1 MKYPVRR
8 RQGEQGFALLLVFV
22 LAAGIALMLYKQM
35 PRVAFES
42 ERDKE
47 QLLIDRGGQYQ
58 RAIQV
63 YYATFKRYPA
73 RIEDLE
79 NTNDKRFLRRRYID
93 PFTGKDEWR
102 IIHTNGL
109 FLTDSKVQK
118 PPAAANANGTGQ
130 SAANGT
136 APPAAGIG
144 GIGGTSPGG
153 IAAPAPGTN
162 VSSNT
167 PTGPNAAANG
177 TADPNAPPPVNAM
190 VAARPSDRTLPT
202 NQSYSSPTAP
212 PITVQANQNQNLNQG
227 PPNFNDPVAYPPI
240 SLYPNGYNAPTQG
253 QQGNGTQANGNQP
266 GQPGLNQGIGINQPG
281 QNQLGLNQPGLN
293 QPGLNQQGLSQQGQ
307 QGLNQAINPLNLNQ
321 QGLPNTGQPNN
332 GLTGGIIGAPGI
344 PNGIQQNT
352 IQQGLQQQGLIP
364 PNQQFQNQPVPGQQF
379 QNQQFQGQPQGIV
392 QVPGQLP
399 QGGAPGA
406 PGSNPGLNMIQQLLT
421 TPRAPP
427 PGIGPATTDQATGA
441 AIAGV
446 ASKFTGPSIK
456 SYGGRTDYSEWEF
469 VFQPQ
474 QQQLMPQLNQQQNGQ
489 NGQQQTG
496 TQQNTQ
502 TGGGF
507 GTGIGPSIGPSLGP
521 SSGSSMGGP
530 GALPTAPH

>member
-1 MKYPVRR
+1 MRYPVRR
-8 RQGEQGFALLLVFV
+8 RKGEQGFALLLVFV
-22 LAAGIALMLYKQM
+22 LAAAIALMLYKQA

-79 NTNDKRFLRRRYID
+79 NTNDKRFLRRRYVD

-130 SAANGT
+130 TAGNGT
-136 APPAAGIG
+136 SPAPGGIG
-144 GIGGTSPGG
+144 GIGGIG
-153 IAAPAPGTN
+153 APAPGTN
-162 VSSNT
+162 VSSN
-167 PTGPNAAANG
+167 PGNTGTSTDPNAAANG
-177 TADPNAPPPVNAM
+177 NADPNAPPPVNAM

-202 NQSYSSPTAP
+202 NQTYSNPTAP
-212 PITVQANQNQNLNQG
+212 GVTSQANQNQNPNQNS
-227 PPNFNDPVAYPPI
+227 PNFNDPVAYPPI
-240 SLYPNGYNAPTQG
+240 SLYPNGYNAPQQG
-253 QQGNGTQANGNQP
+253 QQGNGTQTTG
-266 GQPGLNQGIGINQPG
+266 
-281 QNQLGLNQPGLN
+281 N
-293 QPGLNQQGLSQQGQ
+293 QPGLNQQGLNQQGLNQGVGINQPGVNQLGLNQPQQGLTQQGQ
-307 QGLNQAINPLNLNQ
+307 QGLNQALNPLNLNQ
-321 QGLPNTGQPNN
+321 QGLPNGGQ
-332 GLTGGIIGAPGI
+332 TGGIIGAPGI

-364 PNQQFQNQPVPGQQF
+364 PGQQFQNQPVPGQQF
-379 QNQQFQGQPQGIV
+379 QGQQFQGQPQGIV

-427 PGIGPATTDQATGA
+427 PGIGPATTDQSTGA

-474 QQQLMPQLNQQQNGQ
+474 QQQIMPQIGQQQNGQ

-496 TQQNTQ
+496 TQPNIQ

-507 GTGIGPSIGPSLGP
+507 GAGLSPNSGP
-521 SSGSSMGGP
+521 SMGGP
-530 GALPTAPH
+530 GALPPAPH

>member
-8 RQGEQGFALLLVFV
+8 RKGEQGFALLLVFV
-22 LAAGIALMLYKQM
+22 LAAGIALMLYKQV

-79 NTNDKRFLRRRYID
+79 NTNDKRFLRRRYVD

-118 PPAAANANGTGQ
+118 PPAAANASGTGQ
-130 SAANGT
+130 TAANGT
-136 APPAAGIG
+136 APGGVGAPATG
-144 GIGGTSPGG
+144 GIGSTPGVG
-153 IAAPAPGTN
+153 GTN

-167 PTGPNAAANG
+167 PSPTDPNATANG
-177 TADPNAPPPVNAM
+177 ATDPNAPPPVNAM
-190 VAARPSDRTLPT
+190 VAARPSDRTLPG
-202 NQSYSSPTAP
+202 NQSYSNPTAP
-212 PITVQANQNQNLNQG
+212 GVTSQNNSNQN

-240 SLYPNGYNAPTQG
+240 SLFPNGYNAPQQG
-253 QQGNGTQANGNQP
+253 QPGNGSQTTSN
-266 GQPGLNQGIGINQPG
+266 QPGLNQGVGINQPG
-281 QNQLGLNQPGLN
+281 VNQPGLNQLGLNQPGLN
-293 QPGLNQQGLSQQGQ
+293 QPGLNQPGLNQQGQ
-307 QGLNQAINPLNLNQ
+307 QGLNQALNPLNLNQ
-321 QGLPNTGQPNN
+321 QGLPNSGQPNA
-332 GLTGGIIGAPGI
+332 GLNGGIIGAPGI

-364 PNQQFQNQPVPGQQF
+364 PGQTFQNQPVPGQF
-379 QNQQFQGQPQGIV
+379 QGQQFQGQPQGTV

-399 QGGAPGA
+399 QGGVPGA

-427 PGIGPATTDQATGA
+427 PGIGPATTDQSTGA

-446 ASKFTGPSIK
+446 ASKFAGPSIK
-456 SYGGRTDYSEWEF
+456 SFGGRTDYSEWEF

-474 QQQLMPQLNQQQNGQ
+474 QQQVMPASQQQNGTQQ
-489 NGQQQTG
+489 NGQTG
-496 TQQNTQ
+496 V
-502 TGGGF
+502 GIG
-507 GTGIGPSIGPSLGP
+507 GTGIAPSSSPNLGP
-521 SSGSSMGGP
+521 AIGGSGVV
-530 GALPTAPH
+530 PTTPH

>member
-8 RQGEQGFALLLVFV
+8 RKGEQGFALLLVFV
-22 LAAGIALMLYKQM
+22 LAAGIALMLYKQV

-79 NTNDKRFLRRRYID
+79 NTNDKRFLRRRYVD

-130 SAANGT
+130 TAANGT
-136 APPAAGIG
+136 APAPGGIG
-144 GIGGTSPGG
+144 GIGT
-153 IAAPAPGTN
+153 PAPGAN

-167 PTGPNAAANG
+167 GNTGTNTDPNAAANG
-177 TADPNAPPPVNAM
+177 TDPNAPPPVNAM

-202 NQSYSSPTAP
+202 NQTYSNPTAP
-212 PITVQANQNQNLNQG
+212 GITQQGNQNQNLNQA

-240 SLYPNGYNAPTQG
+240 SLYPNGYNAPVQG
-253 QQGNGTQANGNQP
+253 QQGQP
-266 GQPGLNQGIGINQPG
+266 GQNQPG
-281 QNQLGLNQPGLN
+281 QNQQGLNQQGLNQGVGINQPGANQLGLNQS
-293 QPGLNQQGLSQQGQ
+293 GLSQQGQ
-307 QGLNQAINPLNLNQ
+307 QGLNQALNPLNLNQ
-321 QGLPNTGQPNN
+321 QGLPNGGQPNNN

-364 PNQQFQNQPVPGQQF
+364 PGQQF
-379 QNQQFQGQPQGIV
+379 QNQQLPGQQQQFQSQQFQGQPGGIV

-427 PGIGPATTDQATGA
+427 PGIGPATTDQSTGA

-446 ASKFTGPSIK
+446 ASKFAGPSIK

-474 QQQLMPQLNQQQNGQ
+474 QQQVLPASQQQNGQ
-489 NGQQQTG
+489 QQGGQQPSCQQTG
-496 TQQNTQ
+496 T
-502 TGGGF
+502 
-507 GTGIGPSIGPSLGP
+507 GPACQAPGPGL
-521 SSGSSMGGP
+521 SGAVGP
-530 GALPTAPH
+530 GALPTTPH